1 MYGNQRFCKIGKAS
15 DARGVSRTV
24 LRRWADNGTIR
35 TIRTP
40 GNQRLFDPSSIQG
53 YLIEQEKQPSSRQVI
68 LYARVSSHKQQPD
81 LLRQQLFL
89 QTHISDKHSGC
100 EQVIEV
106 KDVGSGLNFKR
117 PGLLRVLGLV
127 TAGLVSSIVVAS
139 KDRHARFGFELI

>member
-1 MYGNQRFCKIGKAS
+1 MYGNQSFCKIGKAS
-15 DARGVSRTV
+15 DALGVSRTV

-53 YLIEQEKQPSSRQVI
+53 YLIEQEKKTSSRQVI
-68 LYARVSSHKQQPD
+68 LYARVSSHKQQHD

-100 EQVIEV
+100 EQV

-127 TAGLVSSIVVAS
+127 TAGHVSSIVVAS